1 MSTAPEGARF
11 DVQPLVRPRSRVP
24 LAGALW
30 IGAIAVMVALGT
42 AGHGPAGPSGPP
54 TANEA
59 STTGDPGLRL
69 ADAASPG
76 PRPVPAGVSSLDV
89 IDLRTPRAGPIV
101 VSTHD
106 LPVDGVVFWK
116 AARVEISLE
125 GLGTRVLASAV
136 VNLLNADGE
145 MRLAV
150 SPTFE
155 ASFDLP
161 SPRPTGTVWVVV
173 RAFDTQGAFLG
184 STMRTVTIGKL
195 RPTPPWLHIDRQL
208 VLY

>member
-1 MSTAPEGARF
+1 MTRAPDGARF
-11 DVQPLVRPRSRVP
+11 DVQPLARPRSRVR

-42 AGHGPAGPSGPP
+42 AGRGLGGPP
-54 TANEA
+54 AANEA
-59 STTGDPGLRL
+59 MATGDPGLRL
-69 ADAASPG
+69 ADVAPSD
-76 PRPVPAGVSSLDV
+76 PRPARAGVSSLDV
-89 IDLRTPRAGPIV
+89 IDLRTPRAGPV
-101 VSTHD
+101 LVFTPD
-106 LPVDGVVFWK
+106 LPVEGVVFWK
-116 AARVEISLE
+116 AAKVEIALE
-125 GLGTRVLASAV
+125 GLGTRVLATTV
-136 VNLLNADGE
+136 VTLPNADGE

-195 RPTPPWLHIDRQL
+195 RPTPPWLHMDRQL